1 MLRFEAYFCYLLN
14 CYFIF
19 CSYVLLSVLNSHLI
33 KNCIKKRK
41 FQYQL
46 YKVLA
51 YTKQKREIL
60 TLTFLFLLLF
70 LTKKKNCSIF
80 VILFISTRQE
90 TCLVFVAG
98 IFMPVLILHMAVS
111 YPRVEC

>member
-70 LTKKKNCSIF
+70 LTKKKI
-80 VILFISTRQE
+80 V
-90 TCLVFVAG
+90 
-98 IFMPVLILHMAVS
+98 VS
-111 YPRVEC
+111 LWYSSYQPGRKPA